1 MLLRRRSDKA
11 DVLKKV
17 PLLSGFSQRDLDL
30 IARVAD
36 EVKVDAG
43 RVLTRQDGLGLE
55 FLLILDGGARVE
67 RDGNVIARLGPGDFF
82 GEMSLIDG
90 KPRSATVIADS
101 PAVLLVVEARSFRKL
116 LDAVPG
122 LQRKVLITLCGR
134 LRAADA
140 SLASIN

>member
-1 MLLRRRSDKA
+1 MLLRRRSEKV

-43 RVLTRQDGLGLE
+43 RVLTQQGGLGLE
-55 FLLILDGGARVE
+55 FLLILDGRARVE
-67 RDGNVIARLGPGDFF
+67 RNGTVIARLGPGEFF

-90 KPRSATVIADS
+90 KPRSASVIAES
-101 PAVLLVVEARSFRKL
+101 PSVLLVIEARSFRKL
-116 LDAVPG
+116 LDTVPG
-122 LQRKVLITLCGR
+122 LQRKLLITLCAR

-140 SLASIN
+140 GLASLN

>member
-17 PLLSGFSQRDLDL
+17 PLLSGFSQHDLDL

>member
-1 MLLRRRSDKA
+1 MLLRRRSEKV

-43 RVLTRQDGLGLE
+43 TVLTRQGGLGLE
-55 FLLILDGGARVE
+55 FLLIVDGGARVE
-67 RDGNVIARLGPGDFF
+67 RNGTVIARLGPGEFF

-90 KPRSATVIADS
+90 KPRSASVIAES
-101 PAVLLVVEARSFRKL
+101 PSVLLVVEARSFRKL

-140 SLASIN
+140 GLASLN

>member
-1 MLLRRRSDKA
+1 MLLRRRSEKV

-17 PLLSGFSQRDLDL
+17 PVLSGLSRRDLDL

-36 EVKVDAG
+36 EVKVEKG
-43 RVLTRQDGLGLE
+43 RVLTRQGGLGME
-55 FLLILDGGARVE
+55 FLLILEGSARVE
-67 RDGNVIARLGPGDFF
+67 RDGKVIARLGPGDFL

-101 PAVLLVVEARSFRKL
+101 PSALLAVQARSFRTL
-116 LDAVPG
+116 LDTVPG
-122 LQRKVLITLCGR
+122 LQRKVLIALCER

-140 SLASIN
+140 SLALVN